1 MQFVPSTWQQD
12 EEYVALIADLLENEE
27 LNKLDEITHHHFTTR
42 LAHSIF
48 VSYVSYRIAKRMNL
62 DARAVARAG
71 LLHDFFLECREEI
84 ATLDM
89 GSHNCAHPKIALKN
103 AATITELNDME
114 QDIILKHMFMT
125 TLRSGVPRYK
135 ESFVVTCVDKYC
147 AISEVSSPVREKIK
161 GKVSD
166 WVLKLKPIQI

>member
-1 MQFVPSTWQQD
+1 MQFVSSIWEQD

-27 LNKLDEITHHHFTTR
+27 LNKLDDITHHHYTTR
-42 LAHSIF
+42 LAHSLF

-84 ATLDM
+84 ATMDL
-89 GSHNCAHPKIALKN
+89 GSHNCAHPKIAVEN
-103 AATITELNDME
+103 AAQITELNE
-114 QDIILKHMFMT
+114 LERDIILKHMFMT
-125 TLRSGVPRYK
+125 TLRSGIPRYK

-147 AISEVSSPVREKIK
+147 AISEVSAPMRGKIRRK
-161 GKVSD
+161 IDNLVM
-166 WVLKLKPIQI
+166 KLKPAEA